1 MIMTEQLNQESV
13 YCPLSGSSRI
23 VLVEKIAVSDLVSLY
38 KKVLNCDVASEFG
51 NIQEID
57 FYHSLESELYF
68 FSPMITGS
76 ENFYEK
82 IQVFDWYYYEHRNN
96 TRKPCQVRLT
106 RIKKSDFNKKSFSL
120 SWIPCYSRG

>member
-1 MIMTEQLNQESV
+1 MIMTEPMNQESV
-13 YCPLSGSSRI
+13 YCPLSGSSKI

-68 FSPMITGS
+68 FLSDDNG
-76 ENFYEK
+76 F
-82 IQVFDWYYYEHRNN
+82 
-96 TRKPCQVRLT
+96 RKFL
-106 RIKKSDFNKKSFSL
+106 
-120 SWIPCYSRG
+120 